1 MNALNNHVI
10 IYDDSCPMCTWYTG
24 QFVKAGALTQD
35 GRVSFAEMGGLQQH
49 LDLDKARHQIPLIDT
64 ATGTTRYGLEA
75 IFLILTNIFPT
86 LSGVLSSRFVHRLIE
101 PLYKFISLN
110 RRVIVPCPANR
121 KGFDASPDFDFGY
134 RLLYLFLGTG
144 LVLFTHTCL
153 IAGYLNP
160 NKGGSYWQISFLLTA
175 LADACCLLPAL
186 LVLLFSLESLSVRM
200 DFAANLVSS
209 MLSATLKMLPIN
221 LIFIALPDHLSVGFF
236 PFAVIGFQFFYT
248 KSIVNRI
255 SNKGFS
261 KYWFYLVIGFL
272 VVQIV
277 LFTLPSLLF
286 LGTLI
291 SEINNLFHL

>member
-144 LVLFTHTCL
+144 LVYS
-153 IAGYLNP
+153 YLP
-160 NKGGSYWQISFLLTA
+160 YRRIFESKQRRLL
-175 LADACCLLPAL
+175 L
-186 LVLLFSLESLSVRM
+186 
-200 DFAANLVSS
+200 ANLVFAHGFGRCL
-209 MLSATLKMLPIN
+209 LSAAC
-221 LIFIALPDHLSVGFF
+221 FVG
-236 PFAVIGFQFFYT
+236 
-248 KSIVNRI
+248 
-255 SNKGFS
+255 
-261 KYWFYLVIGFL
+261 
-272 VVQIV
+272 VVV
-277 LFTLPSLLF
+277 
-286 LGTLI
+286 
-291 SEINNLFHL
+291 